1 MLVEQYFRDSRVILK
16 IIILLLSIITCS
28 SKPLEP
34 LGPVLTVHESK
45 TPPEPIQDPNIPT
58 EDVFRNDINQKKL
71 TIIIV
76 ILSFCVV
83 CAIILS
89 FVNVHDDY
97 VELNNFYRGY
107 MGRRLLIQE
116 KRLLYKAQV
125 DRVQQF
131 QSDLGKLK
139 QQYSQACHKAQNGG
153 VNFIKMEENLSP
165 TSQMDSVFSI
175 SPVTTTSL
183 LPPGEVEDSWFDLIK
198 PGMPVVRRFIEDEE
212 PEWRGLDYH
221 IGVGKPPT
229 SFCSFIRQY
238 DYNMFTGE
246 GMTPK
251 EIEERKNLLNQFRK
265 WKKRKRKTFNIVVT
279 ERARREM
286 ADQEEEKNK
295 KRTPPAK

>member
-1 MLVEQYFRDSRVILK
+1 MLVEHYFRDSRVILK
-16 IIILLLSIITCS
+16 IIFILLSLINCD
-28 SKPLEP
+28 SKPLESHLEEEAASP
-34 LGPVLTVHESK
+34 IITDSRH
-45 TPPEPIQDPNIPT
+45 PPKPIQYQNIPT
-58 EDVFRNDINQKKL
+58 EDVFRNDINQKKI
-71 TIIIV
+71 TIIIL
-76 ILSFCVV
+76 ILSLCVV

-89 FVNVHDDY
+89 FVNVHDDF

-116 KRLLYKAQV
+116 KRLVYRGQV
-125 DRVQQF
+125 ERIEQF
-131 QSDLGKLK
+131 QTDLERVK
-139 QQYSQACHKAQNGG
+139 QQYLHGGHGAQNGGGG
-153 VNFIKMEENLSP
+153 VNFIKLEENL
-165 TSQMDSVFSI
+165 

-183 LPPGEVEDSWFDLIK
+183 LPPGAEDTWLNFIK

-212 PEWRGLDYH
+212 AEWRELDYQSE
-221 IGVGKPPT
+221 VGKPPE

-238 DYNMFTGE
+238 DWNLFTADGL
-246 GMTPK
+246 TQT

-295 KRTPPAK
+295 KRTPPSK

>member
-34 LGPVLTVHESK
+34 LGPVVTVNDSK
-45 TPPEPIQDPNIPT
+45 DPPNPIQHPNIPT

-131 QSDLGKLK
+131 QSDLEKAK
-139 QQYSQACHKAQNGG
+139 QQYSQACHGAQNGG
-153 VNFIKMEENLSP
+153 VNFIKLEENL
-165 TSQMDSVFSI
+165 

-183 LPPGEVEDSWFDLIK
+183 LPTGEVEDSWCEVIK

-212 PEWRGLDYH
+212 PEWRELDYQ
-221 IGVGKPPT
+221 IEVGKPPT

-238 DYNMFTGE
+238 DYNMFTGD
-246 GMTPK
+246 GMTPR